1 MNPIESIADR
11 ASGRAPVSEAAVLS
25 KAAVRA
31 AKLLDLTQ
39 RDVSAALGVSE
50 ATASR
55 LFTGK
60 YLLSPDRAKEWELA
74 RLFVRMFRSLDA
86 LWGHEETARQWLE
99 VTTWRSRRV
108 PGPIALSRG
117 NGPCRHVP
125 GRRTRSPLRP
135 RRYARMSGVPS
146 RRSTWCRRGHWST
159 RSPSNMCWS
168 ASSRG

>member
-1 MNPIESIADR
+1 MNPVPESLADP

-50 ATASR
+50 ATVSR

-86 LWGHEETARQWLE
+86 LWGHEETARQWLASDNLALAARPKDLLRSVE
-99 VTTWRSRRV
+99 GMVRVVTYLD
-108 PGPIALSRG
+108 AARG
-117 NGPCRHVP
+117 R
-125 GRRTRSPLRP
+125 L
-135 RRYARMSGVPS
+135 
-146 RRSTWCRRGHWST
+146 
-159 RSPSNMCWS
+159 
-168 ASSRG
+168 

>member
-1 MNPIESIADR
+1 MNPIAEPLADR
-11 ASGRAPVSEAAVLS
+11 ASGRAPLSEAAVLS

-60 YLLSPDRAKEWELA
+60 YLLSPERAKEWELA

-86 LWGHEETARQWLE
+86 LWGHEETARQWLASDNLALAARPKDLLRSVE
-99 VTTWRSRRV
+99 GMVRVVTYLD
-108 PGPIALSRG
+108 AARG
-117 NGPCRHVP
+117 R
-125 GRRTRSPLRP
+125 L
-135 RRYARMSGVPS
+135 
-146 RRSTWCRRGHWST
+146 
-159 RSPSNMCWS
+159 
-168 ASSRG
+168 